1 MGLLSFQS
9 DVDEKISTI
18 IILESI
24 VRGDDHDRSA
34 CDHDRSAC
42 ERDRRCCRSQLRIG
56 AVPFDH
62 RDFIPDVIKDHLIHK
77 HANEEE
83 ATTAAFS

>member
-34 CDHDRSAC
+34 C
-42 ERDRRCCRSQLRIG
+42 ERDRRCCRSHLRIG
-56 AVPFDH
+56 VVPFDH

-83 ATTAAFS
+83 ATSAAFS